1 MHCPVRQ
8 SIKGTRVF
16 QIFFIADFQDGVFK
30 LFFYMQK
37 KKTKLKGFVSMDE
50 MIQMKAM
57 KLMNTPVAKIAKQ
70 MGRTNRTVQRSLDN
84 FEQVLPEAADLKN
97 SVLERIEEI
106 KNQMMANAEKIVK
119 DADYQVALKLPSEE
133 TRAVD
138 AAKISEIYSRRLGAL
153 AGFDGAGVE
162 ENKGDKSPK
171 VINFINTVI
180 QITEHKKN
188 DRSKP
193 TPGVKGSNE
202 KNVNGRKENVIEG
215 TVL

>member
-1 MHCPVRQ
+1 
-8 SIKGTRVF
+8 
-16 QIFFIADFQDGVFK
+16 
-30 LFFYMQK
+30 MQK

-57 KLMNTPVAKIAKQ
+57 KLMNTPVATIAKQ
-70 MGRTNRTVQRSLDN
+70 MGRTNRTIQRSLDN
-84 FEQVLPEAADLKN
+84 LEQVLPEAADLKN

-153 AGFDGAGVE
+153 AGFEGAGAE

-180 QITEHKKN
+180 KITEHKKN

-193 TPGVKGSNE
+193 APGVKGANE
-202 KNVNGRKENVIEG
+202 ENDNGRKKDVIEG